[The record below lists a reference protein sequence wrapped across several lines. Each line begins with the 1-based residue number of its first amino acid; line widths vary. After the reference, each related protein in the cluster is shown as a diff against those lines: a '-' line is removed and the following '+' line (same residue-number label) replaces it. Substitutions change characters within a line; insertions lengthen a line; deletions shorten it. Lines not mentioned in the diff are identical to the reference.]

1 MKDKKK
7 SMKKL
12 KKKKSSRASAQGRS
26 KEAVAEVAS
35 MVDGL
40 VEHKKFAAMAKY
52 ALNAVVKAVQTGVA
66 GREQNVRALIG
77 EGAIE
82 AVRDIIKQ
90 HPGNESILE
99 LATEALYLLT
109 IDDTNGAKYTTRVVE
124 CGALE
129 VTLNSIK
136 TNPDLKEGIVN
147 SMALLTS
154 CAERNASALAT
165 DAHVGA
171 IVDVARAF
179 ADNPLCPEPCHAA
192 LEKICRREEG
202 AAAFVE
208 AQGIEVILA
217 SLTPERMTLPSLL
230 PAVGCLDRLCRSG
243 ASMDRIKEAGGID
256 SLLAVL
262 DYCGPPVDSSEGIA
276 LAGRVLNKIAGKFL
290 PEFLAKLMLPDL
302 AVHDRDHLLRIIAN
316 LAIEPRN
323 ADIIRSSGVLPTIVA
338 FLSLYDEAVRTLRS
352 AASSS
357 PSRCSGKRPF
367 RARAL
372 ARSRTPPSPYA
383 RTHAHRMHAHTHTLP
398 PPTGGGPTRALRDSA
413 HLRSLRDDR
422 RERRRSDFRR
432 NNPRRGDGPAGL
444 RRKRGVRRRRGQG
457 AHLACDVGA

>member
-1 MKDKKK
+1 MKGKKK

-12 KKKKSSRASAQGRS
+12 KKKKSGRATTARGRS
-26 KEAVAEVAS
+26 AEAVAEVAS

-77 EGAIE
+77 QGAIE

-109 IDDTNGAKYTTRVVE
+109 IDDMNGAKYITHVVE

-136 TNPDLKEGIVN
+136 TNPGLKEGIVN

-179 ADNPLCPEPCHAA
+179 ADNPICPEPCHAA

-208 AQGIEVILA
+208 AHGIEVILA
-217 SLTPERMTLPSLL
+217 NLTPERMTLPSLL
-230 PAVGCLDRLCRSG
+230 PAVGCLDRLCRSDE
-243 ASMDRIKEAGGID
+243 SMDRIKEAGGID

-323 ADIIRSSGVLPTIVA
+323 ADIIRSSGVLPTVVA
-338 FLSLYDEAVRTLRS
+338 FLSLYDDDVRLRLESCCCCMS
-352 AASSS
+352 AAFHSPCYLSFDSSS
-357 PSRCSGKRPF
+357 
-367 RARAL
+367 
-372 ARSRTPPSPYA
+372 
-383 RTHAHRMHAHTHTLP
+383 TLP
-398 PPTGGGPTRALRDSA
+398 PSLSPRAPHSYYAPSRYASLRRWAHSRSQRSHSSLSAAPRPTRTRLKS
-413 HLRSLRDDR
+413 SL
-422 RERRRSDFRR
+422 
-432 NNPRRGDGPAGL
+432 L
-444 RRKRGVRRRRGQG
+444 V
-457 AHLACDVGA
+457 